1 MDDETIKRYQHLIRA
16 AVNGAY
22 DEEAQEFYTTAMIH
36 IYGEVK
42 QRSGYELCPNGT
54 DYIFIH
60 QHGEL
65 LGGYTFKEETAAM
78 YDILVQ
84 LNPNRKKS
92 VQEFIDKATT
102 ALLEIIKK
110 NV

>member
-54 DYIFIH
+54 V
-60 QHGEL
+60 
-65 LGGYTFKEETAAM
+65 KEHTTY
-78 YDILVQ
+78 YDTKQTVLT
-84 LNPNRKKS
+84 RCR
-92 VQEFIDKATT
+92 
-102 ALLEIIKK
+102 IIGRY
-110 NV
+110 